1 MGIRDFTKVFGYEKE
16 ISYKD
21 LKGKNIAL
29 DASVELYRSALGM
42 STRDALTD
50 SNGMPTSHINIL
62 LLGSILKLKVAG
74 AKQYW
79 VFDYNQKRDETDEF
93 HNPLK
98 QLELKKRKEKR
109 KKAKGKIEE
118 LEKQMK
124 ELVMKEDELFSSES
138 EEEAGP
144 STKKTK
150 KPTKEEI
157 QEKINKQEKIA
168 FTMQEF
174 YRTDLIFMLDMLEI
188 PWIQC
193 PAGFEAEQIAAI
205 ATYDESIFGVKM
217 DYVFSPDVDAL
228 LFSAKKLIKRDTRKK
243 KLFEYDLEDLLQKYE
258 LTQQDLIKIGL
269 ILGTDFCNK
278 TPKIGAKSV
287 LKKYKSV
294 ELTTEQT
301 NALNMNFNRKIT
313 KDELKLMD
321 VKNIDKTPFTNK
333 EKYKE
338 MLDWLELVKSYNRE
352 RIAKQFKKN
361 KLFVDVD

>member
-1 MGIRDFTKVFGYEKE
+1 MGIKDFTKVFGSEKE

-62 LLGSILKLKVAG
+62 LLGSILKLKAIG
-74 AKQYW
+74 ANQYW
-79 VFDYNQKRDETDEF
+79 VFDYNQKRTEEDEY

-118 LEKQMK
+118 LEKQM
-124 ELVMKEDELFSSES
+124 EQLVLKEDTLFSSDS
-138 EEEAGP
+138 ETEAGP
-144 STKKTK
+144 STKVK

-168 FTMQEF
+168 FTLQNF

-188 PWIQC
+188 PWVSC

-205 ATYDESIFGVKM
+205 ATNDESIFGVKM

-258 LTQQDLIKIGL
+258 LSQQDLIKIGL
-269 ILGTDFCNK
+269 ILGTDFATK
-278 TPKIGAKSV
+278 TPGIGPKSV

-313 KDELKLMD
+313 KDELKSMD

>member
-1 MGIRDFTKVFGYEKE
+1 MGIKDFTKVFPAEKE
-16 ISYKD
+16 INYKD

-50 SNGMPTSHINIL
+50 SDGMPTAHINIL
-62 LLGSILKLKVAG
+62 LLGSILKLKAG
-74 AKQYW
+74 GANQYW
-79 VFDYNQKRDETDEF
+79 VFDYNQKRTEEDEF

-98 QLELKKRKEKR
+98 QLELKKRQEKR

-118 LEKQMK
+118 LEKQM
-124 ELVMKEDELFSSES
+124 ESLMTTDELFSSED
-138 EEEAGP
+138 EDEAGP

-150 KPTKEEI
+150 PTTKEEI

-168 FTMQEF
+168 FQMQEF
-174 YRTDLIFMLDMLEI
+174 YRNDLIFMLDMLEI
-188 PWIQC
+188 PWVTC

-205 ATYDESIFGVKM
+205 ATYDASIFGVKM
-217 DYVFSPDVDAL
+217 DYVFSPDVDSL

-258 LTQQDLIKIGL
+258 LSEQDLIKIGL
-269 ILGTDFCNK
+269 ILGTDFATK
-278 TPKIGAKSV
+278 TPKIGPKTV
-287 LKKYKSV
+287 LKKYDSI
-294 ELTTEQT
+294 ELSEEQT

-313 KDELKLMD
+313 KDELKAMD
-321 VKNIDKTPFTNK
+321 VKNIDKIPFTNN

-338 MLDWLELVKSYNRE
+338 MLDWLELVKSFNRS
-352 RIAKQFKKN
+352 RISKQFKKN